1 MHLYSHPTGEDLTAH
16 PTGEDNPFEM
26 MVEGNNYFGKNC
38 SLHGLLFLFP
48 LPTKGSSFNIR
59 LKAGGKN
66 HSMIF
71 FYEGVLSF
79 LQTYNRTMFF
89 NQKGKI
95 NSFINLKL
103 NRSPLFNNSTTKK
116 VYLSSALPPLDF
128 IHKLS
133 SLVLLTRAF
142 ILQKR
147 PLVNIT
153 LFAISFIKYS

>member
-1 MHLYSHPTGEDLTAH
+1 
-16 PTGEDNPFEM
+16 
-26 MVEGNNYFGKNC
+26 
-38 SLHGLLFLFP
+38 
-48 LPTKGSSFNIR
+48 
-59 LKAGGKN
+59 
-66 HSMIF
+66 
-71 FYEGVLSF
+71 
-79 LQTYNRTMFF
+79 MFF

-116 VYLSSALPPLDF
+116 VYISSALPPLDF

-133 SLVLLTRAF
+133 SLVLQTRAF

-153 LFAISFIKYS
+153 LFAISFIKYSQIILRCSWMQSPLCHLLKVLIFRAFRYIDYIKQNCIFFTPTRFQQLGKIRWRERSVGCGLQLFMVFFNT